1 MRWCYWPFA
10 MYLPAV
16 LFAGSRTWLFLEDM
30 ALYIVKLCV
39 PNGSKIWKV
48 ESRAAKQLRYEEETH
63 E

>member
-1 MRWCYWPFA
+1 MA
-10 MYLPAV
+10 
-16 LFAGSRTWLFLEDM
+16 FLEDM

-48 ESRAAKQLRYEEETH
+48 ESRAAKQLRYSTTTMYEEETH

>member
-1 MRWCYWPFA
+1 

-16 LFAGSRTWLFLEDM
+16 LFAGSRTTWLFLEDM

-48 ESRAAKQLRYEEETH
+48 ESRAAKQLRYSTTTMYEEETH